1 MFLDAI
7 PAGTR
12 SNLALLANS
21 GLTDPFYLAGGTAA
35 ALFLGHRISM
45 DLDFFGPGSFDSA
58 LLVELLAEVGR
69 FRLDRIAPDTLLGDL
84 AGVKISFFRYRY
96 PLVAEP
102 IIALGVK
109 VADLQDIAAMKLDAV
124 SRRGTKRDFV
134 DLFFIAQSGISL
146 AVALDQYQRK
156 YAGFDVNVIH
166 VVKSLTY
173 FADAELD
180 PPPQMLT
187 SFSWEKTKRFFE
199 NEAKSL
205 LSTL

>member
-84 AGVKISFFRYRY
+84 AGVKINFFRYRY

-102 IIALGVK
+102 IIALGV
-109 VADLQDIAAMKLDAV
+109 
-124 SRRGTKRDFV
+124 
-134 DLFFIAQSGISL
+134 
-146 AVALDQYQRK
+146 
-156 YAGFDVNVIH
+156 
-166 VVKSLTY
+166 
-173 FADAELD
+173 
-180 PPPQMLT
+180 
-187 SFSWEKTKRFFE
+187 
-199 NEAKSL
+199 
-205 LSTL
+205 